1 MLLAAPGLERVW
13 MASVVG
19 CKLQVQ
25 GWAVI
30 ICFKIRLVAYQTY
43 LGIQLCLYLVRGQR
57 RIKWTYSGF
66 LRWIRSDCLI
76 HPYYVIG
83 SRDEN
88 RDV

>member
-13 MASVVG
+13 MASAVG

-43 LGIQLCLYLVRGQR
+43 LGIQLCLCLVRGQR
-57 RIKWTYSGF
+57 QIKWTYSSF

-88 RDV
+88 RDI